1 MRRLCFAAI
10 LLLSACVHGSSSGSA
25 AAVRL
30 SDKQALEIGKKIFVN
45 EAGGKAEFLVH
56 WNAGEEFASLGIGHF
71 IWYPAGTQGPFDES
85 FPKLLRFLSSR
96 RTKLPA
102 WLKGDPD
109 CPWKSREQFLAEKE
123 SALAL
128 ELRRLL
134 EETIALQ
141 ARFAADRLE
150 SALPKILAAAPEAER
165 EALRRQ
171 FYRVAAHPNGVY
183 ALVDYVNFKGE
194 GIKPTERYAGQGW
207 GLLQVLQGMS
217 GDAAGA
223 PALDEF
229 AESADRALTRRVE
242 NSPPERN
249 EARWLGS
256 WRKRLATYRAA
267 S

>member
-1 MRRLCFAAI
+1 MRRLLIAV
-10 LLLSACVHGSSSGSA
+10 LLLSACAPGRSA
-25 AAVRL
+25 GGAGIRL
-30 SDKQALEIGKKIFVN
+30 SDEQALEIGKKIFIN

-71 IWYPAGTQGPFDES
+71 IWYPAGYQGPFDES
-85 FPKLLRFLSSR
+85 FPKLLRFLASR
-96 RTKLPA
+96 GTKLPK

-109 CPWKSREQFLAEKE
+109 CPWKTREQFLAEKE
-123 SALAL
+123 SAVAL

-134 EETIALQ
+134 ESTIALQ

-150 SALPKILAAAPEAER
+150 SALPKLLAAAPEAER
-165 EALRRQ
+165 DALRRQ

-194 GIKPTERYAGQGW
+194 GIKLTERYAGHGW

-217 GDAAGA
+217 GEAAGA

-229 AESADRALTRRVE
+229 AESADRALTRRVA

-249 EARWLGS
+249 EARWLGP
-256 WRKRLATYRAA
+256 WRKRLTTYRVA